1 MNLCKVS
8 RVNLLGFAGPE
19 VSVITTQLCNGDIQV
34 AIDNVQMNGPGWV
47 PIKLYLHR
55 RQHG

>member
-19 VSVITTQLCNGDIQV
+19 VSVITTQLCNGDIKV
-34 AIDNVQMNGPGWV
+34 AIDNVQMTGPGWV
-47 PIKLYLHR
+47 PVKLYLHR
-55 RQHG
+55 